1 MPVRRALVA
10 ASMLLLGVLAVAHLG
25 PGALSPVAWLGALGA
40 WLVLG
45 GWVASAAPA
54 TGLGPAD
61 LVTLGR
67 GAMACAAAGL
77 VLAAVLGAGGEGPH
91 PALFPLA
98 VLVLA
103 LDAVD
108 GRVARRTGTVSVFG
122 GRFDGETDAFV
133 MLVLSTQVAL
143 QLGWWVL
150 ALGLLR
156 YGFGVAGALL
166 PWLRETLPYRW
177 WRKVVT
183 AVAGIAL
190 VAAVPALLPEPVAV
204 AGLVV
209 ATGLL
214 LESFGRDVLWCW
226 RHRVPHRSVALGPA
240 P

>member
-10 ASMLLLGVLAVAHLG
+10 ASLLLLGVLAVAHLG
-25 PGALSPVAWLGALGA
+25 PGDLPPVAWLGALGG

-77 VLAAVLGAGGEGPH
+77 VLAAVLGNGDSPH
-91 PALFPLA
+91 PVLFPLA
-98 VLVLA
+98 VLVLT

-150 ALGLLR
+150 VLGLLR

-166 PWLRETLPYRW
+166 PWLRAALPFRW

-183 AVAGIAL
+183 AAAGIAL
-190 VAAVPALLPEPVAV
+190 VAAVPDLLPEPVAV
-204 AGLVV
+204 GGLVV
-209 ATGLL
+209 AAGLL
-214 LESFGRDVLWCW
+214 VESFGRDVLWCW
-226 RHRVPHRSVALGPA
+226 RQRVPARLAAVGP
-240 P
+240 PP